1 MSRCAWCHT
10 ERHVRPC
17 CVADLQYL
25 WLVGNLLNSD
35 NVRRFGMFAPP
46 DQVEDDS

>member
-1 MSRCAWCHT
+1 MTKCAWCHT
-10 ERHVRPC
+10 DRGVRPC

-35 NVRRFGMFAPP
+35 NVRRFGFAPP
-46 DQVEDDS
+46 DKVEDDS